1 MKPMFREF
9 NRFCLRMDMYR
20 LDYVSIDGSKFR
32 AANSKDRNFTLS
44 KLDDRLK
51 RLDAHID
58 EYLVA
63 LEESD
68 GEDVRKL
75 SRREVEEK
83 PAALQERKAR
93 YEGYLRQLEEG
104 GESQMS
110 LTDPDARLMKENNG
124 FGVGYN
130 VQTAVDADSHLIA
143 GFVVTNHPTD
153 HGLITEVAGEVKDDM
168 GLETLETTV
177 DKGYHD
183 PGDMAAA
190 LENGVVPSVIQNGG
204 ASWWMSSM
212 DTRGRSRP
220 RDSGSGRTPK
230 TSRPAFTLEWCRTAL
245 RASSRTHPSK
255 RSRCATG
262 NRPTPRPPD
271 DIGADDRQGT
281 RRVLRQGRRAKPGHL
296 PARRDT
302 AAEVLEEKRR
312 HQVLQQAG
320 LQALQVKVHHVQVQ
334 RGGLLEG
341 LSDQESRREE
351 RRRQARRQRT
361 AIEVGDRK
369 RERSPG
375 SSSTWTRGRW
385 TTANAFRNIRSEPS
399 SGQSA
404 RASSCCAGCSRQRA
418 GWPCTALRTT
428 CGGQ

>member
-1 MKPMFREF
+1 MAFKR
-9 NRFCLRMDMYR
+9 
-20 LDYVSIDGSKFR
+20 GT
-32 AANSKDRNFTLS
+32 DRKQTVLFPESL
-44 KLDDRLK
+44 
-51 RLDAHID
+51 D
-58 EYLVA
+58 EYVA
-63 LEESD
+63 
-68 GEDVRKL
+68 
-75 SRREVEEK
+75 
-83 PAALQERKAR
+83 
-93 YEGYLRQLEEG
+93 
-104 GESQMS
+104 
-110 LTDPDARLMKENNG
+110 
-124 FGVGYN
+124 
-130 VQTAVDADSHLIA
+130 ADSPVRLIDTFA
-143 GFVVTNHPTD
+143 D
-153 HGLITEVAGEVKDDM
+153 SLDMIALGLHRVE
-168 GLETLETTV
+168 
-177 DKGYHD
+177 
-183 PGDMAAA
+183 
-190 LENGVVPSVIQNGG
+190 
-204 ASWWMSSM
+204 
-212 DTRGRSRP
+212 
-220 RDSGSGRTPK
+220 
-230 TSRPAFTLEWCRTAL
+230 
-245 RASSRTHPSK
+245 
-255 RSRCATG
+255 
-262 NRPTPRPPD
+262 PD

-334 RGGLLEG
+334 GGGLLEG

-369 RERSPG
+369 RERPPG